1 MRRQPHPS
9 GPDGIGG
16 LVQPLAQLHALVGS
30 LVEIRG
36 TRSLLTFFLL
46 PVEMAFFNICH
57 PLVNFVTED
66 LIHPDTKIA
75 ITCASAML
83 GLKHHNI
90 TVLPKKKALNIYK

>member
-36 TRSLLTFFLL
+36 TRSLLTFFFT
-46 PVEMAFFNICH
+46 AR
-57 PLVNFVTED
+57 
-66 LIHPDTKIA
+66 
-75 ITCASAML
+75 
-83 GLKHHNI
+83 
-90 TVLPKKKALNIYK
+90 